1 MAEEQKQYTLK
12 ELRESLNEQQQ
23 RFCEAKLFN
32 NNVQAYLIAYPDCE
46 YKSASSSATRLLEDA
61 RIIQLIERLKLNI
74 EDITGVSKI
83 RNVLELSKIAY
94 TDIAH
99 IHDTWID
106 LKDWELIKQDNPNI
120 TASIESID
128 TKTEQKIYNK
138 GGDDEIDVEVKYV
151 KVKFF
156 SKIAAIT
163 EINKMMGYNEPEK
176 ITHSGEIKTNP
187 TSFKVIIEDERSSDK
202 NAPETR

>member
-1 MAEEQKQYTLK
+1 MADNEQIEGKKFTLK
-12 ELRESLNEQQQ
+12 ELRASLNEQQQ

-46 YKSASSSATRLLEDA
+46 YKSASASATRLLDDA
-61 RIIQLIERLKLNI
+61 RIIQYIDLLKLNI
-74 EDITGVSKI
+74 EEITGVSKI

-94 TDIAH
+94 TDIAL

-106 LKDWELIKQDNPNI
+106 LKDWELIKKDNPTI
-120 TASIESID
+120 TCAIESID
-128 TKTEQKIYNK
+128 TKTEQKTYNK
-138 GGDDEIDVEVKYV
+138 GQDDEIDVEVKYV

-156 SKIAAIT
+156 SKISAIA

-176 ITHSGEIKTNP
+176 VNTTITDLRKNICSAFEI
-187 TSFKVIIEDERSSDK
+187 
-202 NAPETR
+202 PEEN

>member
-1 MAEEQKQYTLK
+1 MDEEQKQYTLK
-12 ELRESLNEQQQ
+12 QLKESLNEQQQ

-32 NNVQAYLIAYPDCE
+32 NNVKAYLIAYPDCE
-46 YKSASSSATRLLEDA
+46 YKSASASATRLLEDA
-61 RIIQLIERLKLNI
+61 RINQLIEKLKLNI

-94 TDIAH
+94 TDIAL

-106 LKDWELIKQDNPNI
+106 LKDWELIKKDNPGI

-128 TKTEQKIYNK
+128 TKTEHKTYNK
-138 GGDDEIDVEVKYV
+138 GGDDETDVDVKYV
-151 KVKFF
+151 KIKFF
-156 SKIAAIT
+156 SKIAAIS

-176 ITHSGEIKTNP
+176 INHSGEIKTTP
-187 TSFKVIIEDERSSDK
+187 TTIVFTQPK
-202 NAPETR
+202 NE